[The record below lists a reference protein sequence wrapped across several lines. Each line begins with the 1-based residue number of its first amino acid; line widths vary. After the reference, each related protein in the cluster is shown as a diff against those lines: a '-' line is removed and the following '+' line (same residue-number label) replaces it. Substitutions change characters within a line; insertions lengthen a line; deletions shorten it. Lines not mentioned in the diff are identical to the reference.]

1 MQRFPHIE
9 CFQNLR
15 EDAYDVI
22 QAYGNIPILK
32 KVKENYKTELGGYNM
47 CQAWD
52 EMMAEER
59 LMGEKIGEKRGKK
72 EGKKE
77 GEERMA
83 RLIEVLT
90 EKNQMDQ
97 VKKVIKNRTYR
108 KKMYK
113 EVGI

>member
-1 MQRFPHIE
+1 M
-9 CFQNLR
+9 
-15 EDAYDVI
+15 I

-52 EMMAEER
+52 EMMAKEQ
-59 LMGEKIGEKRGKK
+59 LMGEKIGEKR
-72 EGKKE
+72 GKKE

-113 EVGI
+113 ELGI

>member
-1 MQRFPHIE
+1 M
-9 CFQNLR
+9 
-15 EDAYDVI
+15 I

-72 EGKKE
+72 EG
-77 GEERMA
+77 EERMA

-113 EVGI
+113 ELGL

>member
-1 MQRFPHIE
+1 
-9 CFQNLR
+9 
-15 EDAYDVI
+15 VI

-72 EGKKE
+72 EG
-77 GEERMA
+77 EERMA

-113 EVGI
+113 ELGI

>member
-1 MQRFPHIE
+1 M
-9 CFQNLR
+9 
-15 EDAYDVI
+15 I

-72 EGKKE
+72 EG
-77 GEERMA
+77 EERMA

-97 VKKVIKNRTYR
+97 VKKVIKNRT
-108 KKMYK
+108 
-113 EVGI
+113 

>member
-1 MQRFPHIE
+1 M
-9 CFQNLR
+9 
-15 EDAYDVI
+15 I

-59 LMGEKIGEKRGKK
+59 LMGEKIREKR
-72 EGKKE
+72 GKKE

-113 EVGI
+113 ELGI

>member
-1 MQRFPHIE
+1 M
-9 CFQNLR
+9 
-15 EDAYDVI
+15 I
-22 QAYGNIPILK
+22 QAYGNTPILK

-72 EGKKE
+72 EG
-77 GEERMA
+77 EERMA

-113 EVGI
+113 ELGI

>member
-1 MQRFPHIE
+1 
-9 CFQNLR
+9 
-15 EDAYDVI
+15 VI

-32 KVKENYKTELGGYNM
+32 KVKDNYKTELGGYNM

-59 LMGEKIGEKRGKK
+59 LMGEKIGEKR
-72 EGKKE
+72 GKKE

>member
-1 MQRFPHIE
+1 M
-9 CFQNLR
+9 
-15 EDAYDVI
+15 I

-32 KVKENYKTELGGYNM
+32 KGKENYKTELGGYNM

-59 LMGEKIGEKRGKK
+59 LMGEKIGEKR
-72 EGKKE
+72 GKKE

-113 EVGI
+113 ELGI

>member
-1 MQRFPHIE
+1 M
-9 CFQNLR
+9 
-15 EDAYDVI
+15 I

-32 KVKENYKTELGGYNM
+32 KVKDNYKTELGGYNM

-59 LMGEKIGEKRGKK
+59 LMGEKIGEKR
-72 EGKKE
+72 GKKE

>member
-1 MQRFPHIE
+1 M
-9 CFQNLR
+9 
-15 EDAYDVI
+15 I

-72 EGKKE
+72 EG
-77 GEERMA
+77 EESMA

-90 EKNQMDQ
+90 ERNQMDQ

-113 EVGI
+113 ELGI

>member
-1 MQRFPHIE
+1 
-9 CFQNLR
+9 
-15 EDAYDVI
+15 
-22 QAYGNIPILK
+22 
-32 KVKENYKTELGGYNM
+32 
-47 CQAWD
+47 
-52 EMMAEER
+52 MAEER
-59 LMGEKIGEKRGKK
+59 LMGEKIGEKR
-72 EGKKE
+72 GKKE

-113 EVGI
+113 ELGI

>member
-1 MQRFPHIE
+1 M
-9 CFQNLR
+9 
-15 EDAYDVI
+15 I

-32 KVKENYKTELGGYNM
+32 RVKENYKTELGGYNM

-72 EGKKE
+72 EG
-77 GEERMA
+77 EERMA

-90 EKNQMDQ
+90 EKNRMDQ

-113 EVGI
+113 ELGI

>member
-1 MQRFPHIE
+1 M
-9 CFQNLR
+9 
-15 EDAYDVI
+15 I

-72 EGKKE
+72 EG
-77 GEERMA
+77 EERMA

>member
-1 MQRFPHIE
+1 M
-9 CFQNLR
+9 
-15 EDAYDVI
+15 I
-22 QAYGNIPILK
+22 QAYANIPILK

-72 EGKKE
+72 EG
-77 GEERMA
+77 EERMA

-113 EVGI
+113 ELGI

>member
-1 MQRFPHIE
+1 M
-9 CFQNLR
+9 
-15 EDAYDVI
+15 I

-72 EGKKE
+72 EG
-77 GEERMA
+77 EERMA

-90 EKNQMDQ
+90 ERNQMDQ

-113 EVGI
+113 ELGI

>member
-1 MQRFPHIE
+1 M
-9 CFQNLR
+9 
-15 EDAYDVI
+15 I

-59 LMGEKIGEKRGKK
+59 LMGEKIREKRGKK
-72 EGKKE
+72 ER
-77 GEERMA
+77 EERMS
-83 RLIEVLT
+83 RLIEVLK

-113 EVGI
+113 ELGI

>member
-1 MQRFPHIE
+1 M
-9 CFQNLR
+9 
-15 EDAYDVI
+15 I

-72 EGKKE
+72 EG
-77 GEERMA
+77 EERMA

-97 VKKVIKNRTYR
+97 VKKVMKNRTYR

-113 EVGI
+113 ELGI

>member
-1 MQRFPHIE
+1 M
-9 CFQNLR
+9 
-15 EDAYDVI
+15 I

-72 EGKKE
+72 EG
-77 GEERMA
+77 EERMA

-113 EVGI
+113 ELGI